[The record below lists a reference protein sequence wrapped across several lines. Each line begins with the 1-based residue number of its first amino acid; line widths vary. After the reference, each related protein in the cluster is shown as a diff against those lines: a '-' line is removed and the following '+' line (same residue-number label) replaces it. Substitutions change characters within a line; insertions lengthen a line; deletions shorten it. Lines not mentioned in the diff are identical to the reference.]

1 MYGSFSIS
9 KLLKSLLFGFV
20 RFNAVDDEGGGG
32 GGGNA
37 ITPEVQAIIDS
48 KVNEAVT
55 GLKTKNSE
63 LLGKLKDAGENLKRF
78 DGIDPDAV
86 RAILSKFASDEEAGL
101 IAKGDIDTVLK
112 KRTERMQADY
122 DKKLNAEAEAKARAE
137 AKAAK
142 LANRTLAGALRDA
155 AIKTGALPEALE
167 DIVLRAGSTWTLNDD
182 GEAVAMNGDEV
193 ILGKDG
199 KTPLTPMEWA
209 ESLRE
214 TAPHLW
220 PKAQGTNAPGSNAGG
235 GKQTFNP
242 AKLGGTREER
252 KAALAA
258 RFPELSKG

>member
-1 MYGSFSIS
+1 MYGSLSIS

-20 RFNAVDDEGGGG
+20 KFGVIEEGGGG
-32 GGGNA
+32 GGET
-37 ITPEVQAIIDS
+37 ITPEMQAIIDA
-48 KVNEAVT
+48 KINDAVT
-55 GLKTKNSE
+55 GLKAKNGE
-63 LLGKLKDAGENLKRF
+63 LIGKLKDATTNLQRF

-86 RAILSKFASDEEAGL
+86 RTILSKFASDEEAAL
-101 IAKGDIDTVLK
+101 IAKGDIDAVLT
-112 KRTERMQADY
+112 KRTDRMKADY

-137 AKAAK
+137 AKANK
-142 LANRTLAGALRDA
+142 LANRTLAGSLRDA
-155 AIKTGALPEALE
+155 AIKAGALPEALE
-167 DIVLRAGSTWTLNDD
+167 DIVLRAGGTWQLNDD

-220 PKAQGTNAPGSNAGG
+220 PKAQGTNAPGSNGGG

-252 KAALAA
+252 KAALAV